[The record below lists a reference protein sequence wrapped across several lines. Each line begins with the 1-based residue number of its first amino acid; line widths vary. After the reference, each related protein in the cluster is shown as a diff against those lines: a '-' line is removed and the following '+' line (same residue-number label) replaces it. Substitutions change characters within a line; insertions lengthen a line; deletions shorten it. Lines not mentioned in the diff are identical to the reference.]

1 MDGHPKNMQT
11 FETTGGKN
19 INKTNK
25 KTQKREKKTQ
35 LTSQNCSWQE
45 GTSGQKAIII
55 NTLYCMYYNG
65 VMRVWRMKT
74 FQIFSL
80 FSFFPPSFLPQI
92 WQHCCPLHLSPH
104 LNSLFTIHWDTIAGW
119 HFSSVRCIWIIHDL
133 PFRWHHGARAPT
145 RYESYSIYTSNVQ
158 LFTIY
163 TVNNLS
169 QDAEWR
175 CQVIRVVG
183 GRVWSS
189 RSIWLFTA
197 RDISP
202 DKRISGLLNAIT
214 VSKTDNKDW

>member
-1 MDGHPKNMQT
+1 MEWCVSDRWKH
-11 FETTGGKN
+11 F
-19 INKTNK
+19 
-25 KTQKREKKTQ
+25 R
-35 LTSQNCSWQE
+35 
-45 GTSGQKAIII
+45 
-55 NTLYCMYYNG
+55 
-65 VMRVWRMKT
+65 
-74 FQIFSL
+74 FFFL
-80 FSFFPPSFLPQI
+80 FSSFLPSSD
-92 WQHCCPLHLSPH
+92 LATRLSSTSFPPPQ
-104 LNSLFTIHWDTIAGW
+104 LSLFTIHWDTIAGW

>member
-1 MDGHPKNMQT
+1 MEWCVSDGWKHL
-11 FETTGGKN
+11 
-19 INKTNK
+19 
-25 KTQKREKKTQ
+25 R
-35 LTSQNCSWQE
+35 
-45 GTSGQKAIII
+45 
-55 NTLYCMYYNG
+55 
-65 VMRVWRMKT
+65 
-74 FQIFSL
+74 
-80 FSFFPPSFLPQI
+80 FFLSPSFLSSLLPQI
-92 WQHCCPLHLSPH
+92 WQHRCPLHPSSPH
-104 LNSLFTIHWDTIAGW
+104 PQVSLFTIHWDTIAGW
-119 HFSSVRCIWIIHDL
+119 HFSSFRCIWIIHDL

>member
-1 MDGHPKNMQT
+1 MSCALHGPMTWTALSWTVTHKACKAIYMRP
-11 FETTGGKN
+11 FYG
-19 INKTNK
+19 
-25 KTQKREKKTQ
+25 
-35 LTSQNCSWQE
+35 LTERRNSQNCSWQE
-45 GTSGQKAIII
+45 GTSGQKSIII

-74 FQIFSL
+74 FQIC
-80 FSFFPPSFLPQI
+80 FLPFFLRSGNTAVLRTP
-92 WQHCCPLHLSPH
+92 HSPQ
-104 LNSLFTIHWDTIAGW
+104 LSLFTIHWDTIAGW

-169 QDAEWR
+169 QDAEWC
-175 CQVIRVVG
+175 CQVIRVAD